1 MSQYDTRKLLLKKLL
16 QKKFVITN
24 DNGRIL
30 DIDPNMK
37 DHAQFCAE
45 ELYTA
50 VKDKK
55 YEMALSFLR
64 GFRDVFTA
72 SNDPDIRRLFVCKC

>member
-1 MSQYDTRKLLLKKLL
+1 
-16 QKKFVITN
+16 
-24 DNGRIL
+24 
-30 DIDPNMK
+30 MK

>member
-1 MSQYDTRKLLLKKLL
+1 
-16 QKKFVITN
+16 
-24 DNGRIL
+24 
-30 DIDPNMK
+30 MK

-50 VKDKK
+50 VKDQK

-64 GFRDVFTA
+64 GFRDVFA
-72 SNDPDIRRLFVCKC
+72 SSADAEIRNLFVCKFPFLSPTEQNFNTF